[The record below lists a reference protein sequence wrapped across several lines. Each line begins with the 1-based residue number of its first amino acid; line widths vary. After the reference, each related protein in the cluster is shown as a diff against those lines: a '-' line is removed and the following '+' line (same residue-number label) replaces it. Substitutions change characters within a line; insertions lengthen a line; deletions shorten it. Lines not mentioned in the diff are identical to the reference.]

1 MLLIHGLS
9 CKLTHFTKRAT
20 SAARRIGHIN
30 AEAKGKKK
38 KRTSNK
44 VSVISV
50 RLEI

>member
-30 AEAKGKKK
+30 AEAKEKKK
-38 KRTSNK
+38 KTSNK